1 MKPIAA
7 VFLGLAAL
15 GVSACSQPSRV
26 DVMQNVTL
34 PSRLA
39 AQAQAA
45 DWQVTQIDVT
55 VPETLSVSEANSIKP
70 RADIVWREDPPGNRH
85 QQVQAVVQEAMD
97 FALDPLTGEGATP
110 ISVEVELIR
119 FHALTERTRY
129 TIGGEHEIE
138 FIFTVRHG
146 ETGEALTGPMPV
158 DLTFRALGGSRA
170 LEAEAQG
177 IYQRD
182 RIQSQITGW
191 ARAEFGLEAQDSDA
205 LF

>member
-7 VFLGLAAL
+7 ALLGLAAL

-26 DVMQNVTL
+26 DVMRNVTL
-34 PSRLA
+34 PSGLA

-45 DWQVTQIDVT
+45 DWQVTGINVI
-55 VPETLSVSEANSIKP
+55 VPETLTVSEANSIKP

-85 QQVQAVVQEAMD
+85 EQVQEVVQEAME
-97 FALDPLTGEGATP
+97 FALAPLVEDGTTP
-110 ISVEVELIR
+110 VAVELELTR

-146 ETGEALTGPMPV
+146 ETGAALTGPMPV

>member
-7 VFLGLAAL
+7 ALLGLAAL

-34 PSRLA
+34 PSGLA
-39 AQAQAA
+39 AQAQDA
-45 DWQVTQIDVT
+45 DWQVTGINVI
-55 VPETLSVSEANSIKP
+55 VPETLTVSEANGIKP
-70 RADIVWREDPPGNRH
+70 RADIVWREDPLGNRH
-85 QQVQAVVQEAMD
+85 EQVQEVVQEAME
-97 FALDPLTGEGATP
+97 FALAPLVEDGTTP
-110 ISVEVELIR
+110 VAVELELTR

-146 ETGEALTGPMPV
+146 ETGAALTGPMPV

-170 LEAEAQG
+170 IEAEAQG